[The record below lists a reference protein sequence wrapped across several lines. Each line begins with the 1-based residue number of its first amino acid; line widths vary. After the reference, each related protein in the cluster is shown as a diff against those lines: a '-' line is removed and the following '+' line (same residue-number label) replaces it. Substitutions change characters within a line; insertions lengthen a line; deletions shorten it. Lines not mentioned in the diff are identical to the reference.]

1 MKFHHIGIAT
11 ENISVMTEYLKNIME
26 INEVGPIVSDPL
38 QQADLCMVRL
48 SDGTQIEL
56 ISGPVVEKLVRKR
69 NFLYHICYE
78 TDDIEKQITNLLAH
92 NAILISEAKE
102 AVLFDYKKVA
112 FLMTEMG
119 LIELVES

>member
-11 ENISVMTEYLKNIME
+11 ENISAMTEYLKNIME
-26 INEVGPIVSDPL
+26 IMEVGPIVSDPL